1 MKNCIDM
8 KAKKLSNIKTALW
21 GGAAAIIG
29 TASSIIP
36 GWATDSLGN
45 VTTSFKTAA
54 QSIYDN
60 LLIIAPIA
68 AAVIIAVLVLVY
80 IFTTDERDAAAIK
93 KRCIKIALAVVIIF
107 AIPVLVKILV
117 DLGTSMSGGTS
128 TLTFGN

>member
-1 MKNCIDM
+1 MYYFIYPVHYYYCSGFFCVFLKKKGEIMKKCIDM

-68 AAVIIAVLVLVY
+68 AAVIIAVMVLVY

-93 KRCIKIALAVVIIF
+93 KRCIKIALEY
-107 AIPVLVKILV
+107 
-117 DLGTSMSGGTS
+117 DY
-128 TLTFGN
+128 